1 MSYIF
6 YSQGGYRGD
15 IRSKH
20 QSRHHFNSQSI
31 YIQFGGMLIKDLIFC
46 VHAFGT
52 GMNRDSRH
60 REKLFQDKAAPQ
72 LAKGTDSTLMTARLP
87 V

>member
-6 YSQGGYRGD
+6 CSQGGYRGD
-15 IRSKH
+15 ILSKH
-20 QSRHHFNSQSI
+20 QSRHQLNSQSI
-31 YIQFGGMLIKDLIFC
+31 RLQFGGMLIKDLIFC

-60 REKLFQDKAAPQ
+60 REKLF
-72 LAKGTDSTLMTARLP
+72 
-87 V
+87 